1 MTDTGDTK
9 EPKRLVGRRRQRTEN
24 PIEIANNVS
33 DDEFT
38 KQYLKLSDGWPE
50 WKHPQSEASF
60 TLSLVRP
67 TCMNDEDLEACYDL
81 VDETSGT
88 DYRNSSLGWHPATK
102 KKEMRSPD
110 LRYILVKDR
119 QDTVK
124 GFTSFMP
131 TFENHEAVVYCY
143 EIHLKP
149 ELQGLTGIRQRTGLG
164 KQLMSYYMDVAE
176 NIPSIEKAMLTCFVS
191 NKSALKFYEKLG
203 FIKDDYSPRERKLR
217 GGKVVVPDYV
227 ILSRPTAAK
236 KVNDSRVHQP
246 GR

>member
-9 EPKRLVGRRRQRTEN
+9 EPKRLVGRRRQKTEN
-24 PIEIANNVS
+24 PIEIANKVS
-33 DDEFT
+33 DDEFLT
-38 KQYLKLSDGWPE
+38 QYLKPSDSWSE
-50 WKHPQSEASF
+50 WKHPQGETTC

-67 TCMNDEDLEACYDL
+67 TCMSGEDLEACYSL
-81 VDETSGT
+81 VDETSGA
-88 DYRNSSLGWHPATK
+88 DYRDSSLGWHPAAK

-110 LRYILVKDR
+110 LRYILVKDG
-119 QDTVK
+119 QGTIK

-149 ELQGLTGIRQRTGLG
+149 ELQGTGLG
-164 KQLMSYYMDVAE
+164 KQLMGYYMDVVE

-191 NKSALKFYEKLG
+191 NKSALKFYERLG
-203 FIKDDYSPRERKLR
+203 FTRDDYSPRERKLR

-236 KVNDSRVHQP
+236 KVDDSRAHQP